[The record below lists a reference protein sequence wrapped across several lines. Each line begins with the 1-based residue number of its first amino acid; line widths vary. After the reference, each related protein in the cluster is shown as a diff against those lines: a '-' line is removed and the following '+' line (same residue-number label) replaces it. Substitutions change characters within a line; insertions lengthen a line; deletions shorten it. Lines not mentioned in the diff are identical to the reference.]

1 MMPSAPT
8 GPARRAPPR
17 PNRRVSAGLRNRLG
31 DNLRALRRARGLNQ
45 TELAAR
51 CHCNHRLIS
60 NLENGLRNATLA
72 TLEML
77 ALALNCCESD
87 LLSRWPAAQ
96 RTPAAP
102 AHGPADR
109 APADSVASE

>member
-1 MMPSAPT
+1 MMPSDPT

-17 PNRRVSAGLRNRLG
+17 PNRRVSAGLRDRLG
-31 DNLRALRRARGLNQ
+31 DNLWVLRRARGLTQ
-45 TELAAR
+45 IELAAL

-77 ALALNCCESD
+77 AVALNCCESD
-87 LLSRWPAAQ
+87 LLSRSPAPP
-96 RTPAAP
+96 RTPAAQ
-102 AHGPADR
+102 AHVPGHQA
-109 APADSVASE
+109 AADSVASE